1 MGSVV
6 LGFPGG
12 GPPPPSQPP
21 PSQPPPPR
29 PLLRTAIGEVLRRA
43 RQAQGRTLADVAT
56 AARVSLPYLSE
67 LERGLKEGS
76 SEVLAAIC
84 DALDIQLPDLLV
96 QAARDLLRE
105 AARRERV
112 IRLGAIAT
120 SRPAPPA
127 RGPGHFPAAPTM
139 RAA

>member
-12 GPPPPSQPP
+12 S
-21 PSQPPPPR
+21 PPPPR
-29 PLLRTAIGEVLRRA
+29 PLLRATIGDVLRRT
-43 RQAQGRTLADVAT
+43 RRAQGRTLADVAA

-84 DALDIQLPDLLV
+84 DALGIQLPDLLV
-96 QAARDLLRE
+96 QAARDLFRE
-105 AARRERV
+105 AARRDQV
-112 IRLGAIAT
+112 IRLDAIRTQRAAPR
-120 SRPAPPA
+120 SR
-127 RGPGHFPAAPTM
+127 GHVPAAPTM